1 MYLGPKDQNRKN
13 GSNIVTNLI
22 NTYKIVH
29 IKKRKILKS
38 QNDSSTPT
46 NHSCGAGRKTGS
58 HSLGILLGLMETKS
72 EGIEQTPQ
80 LAST

>member
-29 IKKRKILKS
+29 IKKRKILKKEKK
-38 QNDSSTPT
+38 P
-46 NHSCGAGRKTGS
+46 
-58 HSLGILLGLMETKS
+58 E
-72 EGIEQTPQ
+72 
-80 LAST
+80 